1 MVGSITKMSRELSPV
16 EHLILQALCNGQSNL
31 CISENT
37 HYSVKTI
44 ENTISRSARVMGVI
58 STPNINMRVLLAIA
72 YRINFGEIK
81 SNMNNSGTNEV
92 LLLGPAA

>member
-1 MVGSITKMSRELSPV
+1 
-16 EHLILQALCNGQSNL
+16 
-31 CISENT
+31 
-37 HYSVKTI
+37 
-44 ENTISRSARVMGVI
+44 MGVI

-81 SNMNNSGTNEV
+81 SNINNSGTNEV